1 MKLKERF
8 RNFNAAVNI
17 DGAIPNKR
25 ESRLAELK
33 AKLHYR
39 VIDEINFD
47 QLETGSNGVDRHELE
62 MAISSLLNTENEPLS
77 ISEHNQIIKEVR
89 NEVLGLGPLEPL
101 LQDPTIND
109 ILVNRYNLIYVER
122 NGVLEEVT
130 ARFRDESHLRKIIEK
145 IAFAVGRR
153 IDESCPMVDARLEDG
168 SRVNAIIPP
177 LALDGAA
184 LSIRKF
190 AVEPLRSS
198 DLIRLGT
205 LDSLTVEVLEA
216 IIKSK
221 LNVLISGGTGTGK
234 TTLLNVMS
242 SFIPHRDRII
252 TIEDSAE
259 LQLQQRHVIRLE
271 TRPPNLENRGEVSQ
285 RDLVR
290 NSLDGSDGAGAA

>member
-1 MKLKERF
+1 M
-8 RNFNAAVNI
+8 
-17 DGAIPNKR
+17 
-25 ESRLAELK
+25 
-33 AKLHYR
+33 
-39 VIDEINFD
+39 
-47 QLETGSNGVDRHELE
+47 
-62 MAISSLLNTENEPLS
+62 
-77 ISEHNQIIKEVR
+77 
-89 NEVLGLGPLEPL
+89 
-101 LQDPTIND
+101 
-109 ILVNRYNLIYVER
+109 
-122 NGVLEEVT
+122 
-130 ARFRDESHLRKIIEK
+130 
-145 IAFAVGRR
+145 
-153 IDESCPMVDARLEDG
+153 
-168 SRVNAIIPP
+168 
-177 LALDGAA
+177 
-184 LSIRKF
+184 
-190 AVEPLRSS
+190 RSS

>member
-62 MAISSLLNTENEPLS
+62 MAIISLLNTENEPLS
-77 ISEHNQIIKEVR
+77 VSEHNQIIKEVR

-177 LALDGAA
+177 WPWMGRRFQFV
-184 LSIRKF
+184 S
-190 AVEPLRSS
+190 LR
-198 DLIRLGT
+198 
-205 LDSLTVEVLEA
+205 
-216 IIKSK
+216 
-221 LNVLISGGTGTGK
+221 LNLCGPAT
-234 TTLLNVMS
+234 
-242 SFIPHRDRII
+242 
-252 TIEDSAE
+252 
-259 LQLQQRHVIRLE
+259 
-271 TRPPNLENRGEVSQ
+271 
-285 RDLVR
+285 
-290 NSLDGSDGAGAA
+290 